1 MENVN
6 TCSEQLI
13 NPNVLHIQ
21 YKFKNNRVENS
32 HQLTRERERR
42 MRGFK
47 PAGLAQRFLA
57 NFGAISSFFKVGR
70 HLRSAKNYRGLMC
83 KRFAQWTEVVRLAG
97 RCISMKFHKRTNFF
111 VSF

>member
-1 MENVN
+1 MRSGCDQEQDDQTIIGIWAKWICRLMENVN
-6 TCSEQLI
+6 TCGKQLI

-21 YKFKNNRVENS
+21 YKFKNNRAENS
-32 HQLTRERERR
+32 YQLTRERERR

-70 HLRSAKNYRGLMC
+70 HLRA
-83 KRFAQWTEVVRLAG
+83 A
-97 RCISMKFHKRTNFF
+97 
-111 VSF
+111 